1 MRQFF
6 KFVLATLVGLF
17 LFMFLGFLLV
27 LGIAGVVSSSGDTVT
42 ISEGSVLEIKLSQP
56 ITERSPQDPLAELG
70 FGGVFGAQGIGLDE
84 IKASIK
90 KAKADDN
97 IKGIFL
103 NLDLLQ
109 AGMASV
115 EEIRNALLDFKKS
128 KKFVV
133 AYSELST
140 EKAYYLASVADRF
153 YLNPQGTLEF
163 NGLSSEVMFFKGTLE
178 KLDLQPYI
186 FKVGE
191 YKSAVEPFLLDKM
204 SDPSR
209 EQTQSFLNSLNNF
222 MLQKISQARK
232 KSFAEVK
239 NISDSMLV
247 HNADDALR
255 LGLVTHL
262 GYYDEATDFMK
273 TKAGVKKD
281 KELKLVNLGTYR
293 KAADPEKPEG
303 SSSNKIAVIYASGD
317 IVTGEGGNESIGGK
331 GMSEAIRKARLD
343 KNVKAV
349 VLRINSPGGSSLASD
364 VIWREVM
371 LTKKVK
377 PIIASMSDVAASGG
391 YYIAMACDTIV
402 AHPTTITGSI
412 GVFGMLVNSENFL
425 KNKLGITTDRVN
437 TGKFSDIPTVTRAM
451 TPYEKMHIQRE
462 VDRIYED
469 FTTKAAQS
477 RNMPVA
483 ELKKVASGRV
493 WSGLEAKERGLV
505 DVLGS
510 LEDAIAIAAR
520 KAKLK
525 EGDYRLRQLPVQKSF
540 MQTLLSDTETQ
551 LKTYSMQKELGPLFP
566 YYQQYKQVM
575 QMQGVQARMPF
586 ELEIQ

>member
-1 MRQFF
+1 MRQFL
-6 KFVLATLVGLF
+6 KFVLATMVGLF
-17 LFMFLGFLLV
+17 LFSVVSFLIL
-27 LGIAGVVSSSGDTVT
+27 LGIAAAASSGDEVS
-42 ISEGSVLEIKLSQP
+42 IAEGSVLELKLGQP
-56 ITERSPQDPLAELG
+56 VVERAPRSPFADLG
-70 FGGVFGAQGIGLDE
+70 MEEVFGQEGIGLDE

-90 KAKADDN
+90 KAKADDH

-133 AYSELST
+133 AYSEFST

-153 YLNPQGTLEF
+153 YLNPQGTMEL

-191 YKSAVEPFLLDKM
+191 YKSAVEPFILDKM

-209 EQTQSFLNSLNNF
+209 EQTQSFLNSLNDF
-222 MLQKISQARK
+222 MLQNIAASRK
-232 KSFAEVK
+232 KSLAEMK
-239 NISDSMLV
+239 NLSDSMLV
-247 HNADDALR
+247 HNAKDALR
-255 LGLVTHL
+255 YGLVTHL
-262 GYYDEATDFMK
+262 GYYDEATDYMK
-273 TKAGVKKD
+273 SRTGVKKE
-281 KELKLVNLGTYR
+281 KELKLVNLGTYK
-293 KAADPEKPEG
+293 KAADPEKKSG

-317 IVTGEGGNESIGGK
+317 IVGGKGDDESIGGQ

-412 GVFGMLVNSENFL
+412 GVFGMMVNSENFL
-425 KNKLGITTDRVN
+425 KNKLGITTDRVK
-437 TGKFSDIPTVTRAM
+437 TGKFSDVPSVTRAM

-462 VDRIYED
+462 VERIYDD

-477 RNMPVA
+477 RHMPVA
-483 ELKKVASGRV
+483 DLRKVASGRV
-493 WSGLEAKERGLV
+493 WSGIEAKQRGLV
-505 DVLGS
+505 DVMGGL
-510 LEDAIAIAAR
+510 DQAIAIAAR

-525 EGDYRLRQLPVQKSF
+525 EGDYRLRTLPAQKSF
-540 MQTLLSDTETQ
+540 MDNLFSDTESQ
-551 LKTYSMQKELGPLFP
+551 MKAYFLRNELGDMLP
-566 YYQQYKQVM
+566 YYQQYQRVM
-575 QMQGVQARMPF
+575 QMQGIQARLPF
-586 ELEIQ
+586 EIEIN